1 MATEENRNKMNKN
14 LLLKIILSGIFLLL
28 SACAPPQA
36 ITSDTRIWHSFT
48 FNTYEFD
55 GKGKQDVEVLDFIYG
70 DPKGRP
76 NKCYPELVERG
87 ECQQGGNW
95 NGLLY
100 RHELKT
106 LYVKWRVISTGE
118 TREVTL
124 DMQKKLPA
132 NFGDKF
138 ELFFSFRGPQLYVY
152 LVTPQRRAAS
162 ELPNGP
168 EATAY
173 RKTLTLYPE
182 E

>member
-1 MATEENRNKMNKN
+1 MNKALPLR
-14 LLLKIILSGIFLLL
+14 LLLSFFLLL
-28 SACAPPQA
+28 ILAACAAPQA
-36 ITSDTRIWHSFT
+36 ITGDTRIWHSFT

-55 GKGKQDVEVLDFIYG
+55 GKGKQDVEVLDFLYG
-70 DPKGRP
+70 DPKGHP
-76 NKCYPELVERG
+76 NKCYSELVDRG

-138 ELFFSFRGPQLYVY
+138 ELFFSFKGPQLYVY
-152 LVTPQRRAAS
+152 LVTPERRPANEA
-162 ELPNGP
+162 PNGP
-168 EATAY
+168 DATDY
-173 RKTLTLYPE
+173 RKTLTLYP
-182 E
+182 

>member
-1 MATEENRNKMNKN
+1 MHKEMSLKYM
-14 LLLKIILSGIFLLL
+14 LLSFFLLLL
-28 SACAPPQA
+28 SACTATQT
-36 ITSDTRIWHSFT
+36 ITGDTRIWHSFT

-70 DPKGRP
+70 DPKGHP
-76 NKCYPELVERG
+76 NTCYPELVNRG
-87 ECQQGGNW
+87 ECQQSGNW
-95 NGLLY
+95 NGLLF
-100 RHELKT
+100 RQELKT
-106 LYVKWRVISTGE
+106 LYVKWRVKSTGE

-124 DMQKKLPA
+124 NMQKKLPA

-152 LVTPQRRAAS
+152 LVTPQRRPAG